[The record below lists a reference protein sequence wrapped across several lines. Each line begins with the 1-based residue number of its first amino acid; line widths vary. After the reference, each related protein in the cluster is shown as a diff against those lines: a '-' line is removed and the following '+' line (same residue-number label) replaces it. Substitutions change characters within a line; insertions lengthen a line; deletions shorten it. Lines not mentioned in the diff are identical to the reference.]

1 MQVFASKD
9 AEIEDLRK
17 RLAATE
23 KQRAELEKAHAPC
36 DDLIAS
42 LRKQLAALEL
52 TRDYAKVSGPRALH
66 PANRA
71 SHVWMYYAAVP
82 CSSCCTCSQSVALAR
97 YGIG

>member
-52 TRDYAKVSGPRALH
+52 TLTTWSCSAAALPLPPSLRA
-66 PANRA
+66 A
-71 SHVWMYYAAVP
+71 SSRSRPLLRVP
-82 CSSCCTCSQSVALAR
+82 MLC
-97 YGIG
+97 

>member
-23 KQRAELEKAHAPC
+23 KQRAELEKAHKPC

-42 LRKQLAALEL
+42 LRKQLAALEGD
-52 TRDYAKVSGPRALH
+52 TKVS
-66 PANRA
+66 
-71 SHVWMYYAAVP
+71 
-82 CSSCCTCSQSVALAR
+82 AR
-97 YGIG
+97 RTVDCVRVRGRRGFGD